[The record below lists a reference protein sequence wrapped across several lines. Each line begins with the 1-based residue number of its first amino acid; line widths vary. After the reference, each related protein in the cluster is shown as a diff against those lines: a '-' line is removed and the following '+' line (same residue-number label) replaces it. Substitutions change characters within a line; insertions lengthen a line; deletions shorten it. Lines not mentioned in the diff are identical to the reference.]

1 MSFLPLLK
9 APTQH
14 GDPSSLKVASYI
26 DHKLGRTPI
35 PTPAHLARILY
46 FPHYSNITTHLPVY
60 DATRLDHKAVG
71 DSYLGSS
78 EFTMRICFMQ
88 KPRADGLNAKAS
100 WLVDFFPEEK
110 GEKEV
115 RLSRMDMGSR
125 GEEVIL

>member
-14 GDPSSLKVASYI
+14 GDPSSLKVASYL

-35 PTPAHLARILY
+35 PTPAHLARVLY

-78 EFTMRICFMQ
+78 EFTMRIFLME
-88 KPRADGLNAKAS
+88 KPRADGINAKAS
-100 WLVDFFPEEK
+100 WLVYFCPEEK
-110 GEKEV
+110 REKEV
-115 RLSRMDMGSR
+115 
-125 GEEVIL
+125 